1 MLSISALSEAIS
13 GARLRLPHPSAG
25 EKQFISVSTDSR
37 TISQGGL
44 FVALSGPNFDGHDF
58 IATAF
63 ARGAAAVICERE
75 SAVDS
80 TQPAVIVAD
89 ALLALQQLAAYW
101 RTQWHGR
108 LIAVTGSNGK
118 TTVKQMIAC
127 ILAAENGEQN
137 YWATPGNLN
146 NHIGLPLSVLGLR
159 AEHRMAVLEL
169 GMNHPGEIALLSAIA
184 KPTVALVNNAQRE
197 HQEFMKSVMAVALEN
212 GEVFKNL
219 TPEGVAVYPRDEHH
233 ESVWASLAKGHQQ
246 IRFDFLD
253 DGKAQ
258 DALGAGTDRIA
269 KLIAKE
275 MSLTEVLAVH
285 RASQAEGVLCISLP
299 NGQSVDVNLRA
310 LGRHAYLNAAA
321 AAACAYAAGCS
332 SQSIASG
339 LNAFTAVKG
348 RGASQLLAGGGLLVD
363 DSYNANPDSVRAAID
378 ALTRLPRPHALVLG
392 DMGEVGDQGQAFHEE
407 VLRHAQSCD
416 LRSIW
421 LLGDAMGRAQKAT
434 GIGRHFE
441 EIGSLIADIRQWLT
455 ARQAERTAASIWVKG
470 SRFMKMER
478 VVQALTNNHL
488 EAQPC
493 S

>member
-1 MLSISALSEAIS
+1 MLSISRLSEAIS

-25 EKQFISVSTDSR
+25 EKEFLSVSTDSR

-44 FVALSGPNFDGHDF
+44 FVALSGPNFDGHNF

-89 ALLALQQLAAYW
+89 ALRALQELAAYW
-101 RTQWHGR
+101 RAQWRGR

-127 ILAAENGEQN
+127 ILARENGEEH

-212 GEVFKNL
+212 GEVFKHLNQ
-219 TPEGVAVYPRDEHH
+219 EGVAVYPRDQHH
-233 ESVWASLAKGHQQ
+233 ESVWASLATGHQQ
-246 IRFDFLD
+246 IRFDFQD
-253 DGKAQ
+253 DGKER
-258 DALGAGTDRIA
+258 DALSIRTDRIA
-269 KLIAKE
+269 KE
-275 MSLTEVLAVH
+275 TSFTEVLAVH

-332 SQSIASG
+332 SESIASG

-421 LLGDAMGRAQKAT
+421 LLGDAMGRAQRAT

-441 EIGSLIADIRQWLT
+441 EIESLIADIRQWLR
-455 ARQAERTAASIWVKG
+455 ARQAERATASIWVKG